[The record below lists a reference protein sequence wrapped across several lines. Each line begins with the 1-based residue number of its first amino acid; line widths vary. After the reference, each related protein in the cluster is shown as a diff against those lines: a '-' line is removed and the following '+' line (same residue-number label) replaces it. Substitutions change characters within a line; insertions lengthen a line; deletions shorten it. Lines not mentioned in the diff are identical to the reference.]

1 MGLAVMALRPPPPSV
16 GGHLLAEDVSYGAA
30 PLQVVD
36 IHAPPEGAPH
46 PTLILVHGGRWQSG
60 DKEELR
66 QLSDQFAAR
75 GFLAINMNYRLTR
88 HPDQVN
94 DVASV
99 IAWARDHAASYGGD
113 PTRVG
118 LLGTS
123 AGGHLALLE
132 AARGMSVEAVASW
145 SGPTDLVTLASEREA
160 IEDFLGCNLALRT
173 CRSLAREA
181 SPRTYVTAG
190 DPPTFLANGTE
201 EIIPGDQA
209 ERMASA
215 LAAAGVPHKL
225 LLVEGDRHGRGL
237 SRWAL
242 DPTAEFLEAELGQV
256 R

>member
-1 MGLAVMALRPPPPSV
+1 MGLAVMALRPPPLSD

-46 PTLILVHGGRWQSG
+46 PTLILVHGGRWRSG
-60 DKEELR
+60 DKSELH
-66 QLSDQFAAR
+66 QLADQLAAR
-75 GFLAINMNYRLTR
+75 GFVVFNMNYRLTGY
-88 HPDQVN
+88 PDEVE
-94 DVASV
+94 DVVSATEWV
-99 IAWARDHAASYGGD
+99 RVHAASYGGD
-113 PTRVG
+113 PARLG
-118 LLGTS
+118 LLGVS
-123 AGGHLALLE
+123 AGGHLGLLD
-132 AARGMSVEAVASW
+132 AMRRLSVEAVASW
-145 SGPTDLVTLASEREA
+145 SGPTDLLSLTSETNA
-160 IEDFLGCNLALRT
+160 VEDFLGCSLGTRS
-173 CRSLAREA
+173 CRALAREA

-201 EIIPGDQA
+201 EIIPRDQA

-215 LAAAGVPHKL
+215 LAAAGVPHEL